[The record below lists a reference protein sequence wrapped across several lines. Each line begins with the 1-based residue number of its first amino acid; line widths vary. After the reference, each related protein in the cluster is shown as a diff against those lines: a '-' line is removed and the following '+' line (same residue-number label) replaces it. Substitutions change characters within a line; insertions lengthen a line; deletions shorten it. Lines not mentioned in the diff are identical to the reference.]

1 MSSTILHFNY
11 SCWCS
16 CSNQLIENQPFHHE
30 TRITFH
36 LTLDEVNIKLHWIK
50 CNGWKSPVGCGK
62 GRKFESWTFSRK
74 VVKTNCTK
82 LTLKE
87 EDSSL
92 NNSRT
97 LRSYCVLKFITHPP
111 SNTQSLISLNA
122 TQCKYSEV
130 WCDCVS
136 TLYGTA
142 SEFSLTQRLPWLLW
156 QLWLWLFIFWNAHC
170 VKSHFQHS
178 MAGLSCFLKFVCL
191 TLTSVTLL
199 YIFEGQPSSSPSL
212 K

>member
-1 MSSTILHFNY
+1 MVGKS
-11 SCWCS
+11 
-16 CSNQLIENQPFHHE
+16 QL
-30 TRITFH
+30 
-36 LTLDEVNIKLHWIK
+36 VA
-50 CNGWKSPVGCGK
+50 GK

-74 VVKTNCTK
+74 VGKTNCTK

-92 NNSRT
+92 NSSRT
-97 LRSYCVLKFITHPP
+97 LRSYCVPEFITHLP
-111 SNTQSLISLNA
+111 SNTESLISLNV

-136 TLYGTA
+136 KVYGTA

-191 TLTSVTLL
+191 TLTSVTL
-199 YIFEGQPSSSPSL
+199 YIDNFRHHHLWNSFNCFTSILLSFLKHRNQTAGQF
-212 K
+212 